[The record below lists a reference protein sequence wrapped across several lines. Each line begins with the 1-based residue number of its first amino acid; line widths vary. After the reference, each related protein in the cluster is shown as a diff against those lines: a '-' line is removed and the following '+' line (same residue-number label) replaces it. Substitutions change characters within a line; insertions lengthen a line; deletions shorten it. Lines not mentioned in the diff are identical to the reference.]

1 MKKTFFFFVLIVST
15 VIFAGTPKFPKNI
28 IIMIGDGMGVSQVT
42 ISILTNSNSTFKR
55 FPITGF
61 SITCSADKLK
71 TDSAAGGTA
80 LACGET
86 TNNGSLGVDRSGKP
100 IHSIL
105 DLAKQKKLSTG
116 VVVTSEIVNA
126 TPAAF
131 LGHTTNRHESEL
143 LATQFTESE
152 TDIVIGGGKKYFIP
166 ESLGGKRKDNI
177 NLWHQLETNGY
188 KVFSSYDELHKSND
202 NKYYAL
208 LEPGD
213 LKAANKR
220 SYSLSDLTK
229 KALNGLT
236 KNANGFVMMVEGSQI
251 DHGGHENL
259 PDVLINEINDFEQ
272 AVKTALD
279 FAESDKETLVLVT
292 ADHETGGVAITGG
305 EVNGENLKIDFATKG
320 HTAAMV
326 GVFAY
331 GPQSEIFS
339 GINENFEIGK
349 KLIMLLDAADSIEKV
364 NSSK

>member
-1 MKKTFFFFVLIVST
+1 
-15 VIFAGTPKFPKNI
+15 
-28 IIMIGDGMGVSQVT
+28 MIGDGMGVSQVT
-42 ISILTNSNSTFKR
+42 VSILTNPNSTFKR
-55 FPITGF
+55 FPTTGF

-105 DLAKQKKLSTG
+105 DLAKHKKLSTG

-131 LGHTTNRHESEL
+131 LGHTANRHESEL
-143 LATQFTESE
+143 LAKQFTESE

-166 ESLGGKRKDNI
+166 ESLGGKRTDNL
-177 NLWHQLETNGY
+177 NLWHQLETNDY
-188 KVFSSYDELHKSND
+188 KVFSSYDDLMKSD
-202 NKYYAL
+202 AQKYYAL
-208 LEPGD
+208 LEPSD
-213 LKAANKR
+213 LKAASQR
-220 SYSLSDLTK
+220 GYSLSDLTK
-229 KALNGLT
+229 KALEGLT
-236 KNANGFVMMVEGSQI
+236 KNKNGFILMVEGSQI
-251 DHGGHENL
+251 DHGGHDNL
-259 PDVLINEINDFEQ
+259 PDVLINELNDFEK
-272 AVKTALD
+272 AIKTAFD
-279 FAESDKETLVLVT
+279 FAESDKETLLLVT

-305 EVNGENLKIDFATKG
+305 EVNGENLKIDFASKG

-339 GINENFEIGK
+339 GINQNFEIGK
-349 KLIMLLDAADSIEKV
+349 KLIMLLDAADSIEKIDP
-364 NSSK
+364 SK